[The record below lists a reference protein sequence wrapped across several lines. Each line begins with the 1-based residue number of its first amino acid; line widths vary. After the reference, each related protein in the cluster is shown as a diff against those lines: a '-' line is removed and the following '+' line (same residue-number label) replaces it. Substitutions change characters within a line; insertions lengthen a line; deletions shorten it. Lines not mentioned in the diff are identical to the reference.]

1 MKKGEGKRRKFHE
14 EGFFF
19 RRRRRKIVV
28 DGMDGWTVADL
39 DSEVWAQS
47 YTFVQTLSP
56 RVEVKVQARL

>member
-1 MKKGEGKRRKFHE
+1 MKKD
-14 EGFFF
+14 FF
-19 RRRRRKIVV
+19 RRRSRKIV